1 MRDCVR
7 WAVQKGVAIGA
18 HPSFH
23 DPENFGRKE
32 MQLPAS
38 DIYAG
43 VLYQLGALSAIA
55 QAEGGRIAHVK
66 PHGALV
72 QPYRAR
78 PADRRCGG
86 VRDPRF
92 RPVARGVRAANSVFV
107 AAARHAGPAAVEEVF
122 ADRGY
127 RADGSLVPRNQP
139 GALIDDEDTMIA
151 RTLDMV
157 RSRQVRAIGG
167 EWVMLNAQTVCLH
180 GDGPHALVFAKRIR
194 AALEA
199 VGVDVVAPG
208 CCRPTNAFDPADRA
222 GGRTI
227 GRTKKSALVALFR
240 WHNRCGFAVCRFA
253 PKPSCD
259 GDRKTIPD

>member
-1 MRDCVR
+1 M
-7 WAVQKGVAIGA
+7 
-18 HPSFH
+18 
-23 DPENFGRKE
+23 
-32 MQLPAS
+32 
-38 DIYAG
+38 
-43 VLYQLGALSAIA
+43 
-55 QAEGGRIAHVK
+55 
-66 PHGALV
+66 
-72 QPYRAR
+72 
-78 PADRRCGG
+78 
-86 VRDPRF
+86 
-92 RPVARGVRAANSVFV
+92 
-107 AAARHAGPAAVEEVF
+107 F

-208 CCRPTNAFDPADRA
+208 MLQADERA
-222 GGRTI
+222 
-227 GRTKKSALVALFR
+227 
-240 WHNRCGFAVCRFA
+240 
-253 PKPSCD
+253 
-259 GDRKTIPD
+259 

>member
-1 MRDCVR
+1 M
-7 WAVQKGVAIGA
+7 
-18 HPSFH
+18 
-23 DPENFGRKE
+23 
-32 MQLPAS
+32 
-38 DIYAG
+38 
-43 VLYQLGALSAIA
+43 
-55 QAEGGRIAHVK
+55 
-66 PHGALV
+66 
-72 QPYRAR
+72 
-78 PADRRCGG
+78 
-86 VRDPRF
+86 
-92 RPVARGVRAANSVFV
+92 
-107 AAARHAGPAAVEEVF
+107 
-122 ADRGY
+122 
-127 RADGSLVPRNQP
+127 PRNQP

-208 CCRPTNAFDPADRA
+208 CCRPTNAPDPADRA

-227 GRTKKSALVALFR
+227 GRTKKKAPS
-240 WHNRCGFAVCRFA
+240 WRFSVGTIA
-253 PKPSCD
+253 AASPSVDSPPKPSCD